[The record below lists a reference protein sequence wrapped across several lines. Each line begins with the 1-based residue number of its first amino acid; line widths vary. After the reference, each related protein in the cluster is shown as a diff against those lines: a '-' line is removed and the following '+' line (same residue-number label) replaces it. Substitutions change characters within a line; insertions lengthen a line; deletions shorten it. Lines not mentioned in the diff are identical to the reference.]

1 MNAVIVL
8 IHGSNV
14 AACAKKT
21 INADS
26 GNSNLFK
33 VKFLIANFI
42 FIGKNF
48 VNKSKNDPKMFFF
61 LNLLHRSKNV
71 PNVQKKLHM

>member
-21 INADS
+21 IDVDS

-42 FIGKNF
+42 FKGKIF
-48 VNKSKNDPKMFFF
+48 VNKSKNGPKMFFF

>member
-1 MNAVIVL
+1 MHALIVL

-21 INADS
+21 INVDS

-33 VKFLIANFI
+33 VKFLIANVI
-42 FIGKNF
+42 FY

-61 LNLLHRSKNV
+61 LNPTV
-71 PNVQKKLHM
+71 V